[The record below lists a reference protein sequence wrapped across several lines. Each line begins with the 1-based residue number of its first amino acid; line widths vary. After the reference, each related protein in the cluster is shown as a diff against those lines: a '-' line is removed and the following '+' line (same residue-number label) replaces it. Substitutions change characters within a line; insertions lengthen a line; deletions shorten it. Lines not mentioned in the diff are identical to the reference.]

1 MTFKSTQRTCSG
13 LIVAMLLGA
22 SATTAAANPTTCEQG
37 DLQRTVEVVYANP
50 GQAVPCE
57 VLYTKP
63 AAGTIESLWQANN
76 EAGYCEQ
83 QAAEFIRK
91 LEGNG
96 WRCSNQTEPGSPEP
110 E

>member
-1 MTFKSTQRTCSG
+1 MKSNSTERTWSG

-96 WRCSNQTEPGSPEP
+96 WRCSNQTEQGSPEP
-110 E
+110 D